1 MTEDIG
7 HRSPSQ
13 LNEYERCPYAYYLSR
28 RERVWKRPAPWL
40 AHGTAFH
47 SAVEAFEKSGRVM
60 TPEETKQHFREA
72 YKAQIGDELKDN
84 PNLAF
89 WERSGP
95 YNAQRDIPRRMQ
107 VGQDQIDGFFKYIR
121 EHPDHIPWR
130 DPSGVQWIEKEF
142 RVKFGGVEV
151 VGYIDVVIDGRPDD
165 YKTGSTPGGD
175 EQLATYAGVLNL
187 EWDLPF
193 TTGRFWMAKLGKPT
207 RPYDLTG
214 WSLERLADVYG
225 ELDENIKAERFDP
238 KPDPDVCV
246 RCPVRD
252 SCEFKEA

>member
-13 LNEYERCPYAYYLSR
+13 LNEYERCPHAYFLSR

-47 SAVEAFEKSGRVM
+47 SAVEAFEKSDRVM
-60 TPEETKQHFREA
+60 TPEEVKQHFSDA
-72 YKAQIGDELKDN
+72 YRVQINQELKDN
-84 PNLAF
+84 PNLSL
-89 WERSGP
+89 WESSGR
-95 YNAQRDIPRRMQ
+95 YRALQDIPRRHE
-107 VGQDQIDGFFKYIR
+107 VGLEQLDGFFKYIR
-121 EHPDHIPWR
+121 EHPEHVPWT
-130 DPSGVQWIEKEF
+130 DPAGVQWIEKEF
-142 RVKFGGVEV
+142 RVKFGAVEV

-175 EQLATYAGVLNL
+175 EQLATYAGVLNI

-193 TTGRFWMAKLGKPT
+193 TTGRYWMAKQGKPT
-207 RPYDLTG
+207 KPYDLTQ
-214 WSLERLADVYG
+214 WSIERLADVYG
-225 ELDENIKAERFDP
+225 SLDENVKAERFDP
-238 KPDPDVCV
+238 TPSPDLCR

-252 SCEFKEA
+252 SCIYKEA

>member
-1 MTEDIG
+1 MTDDY
-7 HRSPSQ
+7 RSPSQ
-13 LNEYERCPYAYYLSR
+13 LNDYERCPHSYYLAR
-28 RERVWKRPAPWL
+28 RQKVWKRPAPWL

-47 SAVEAFEKSGRVM
+47 SAVEAFEKSQRVM
-60 TPEETKQHFREA
+60 TPEEVKQHFREA
-72 YKAQIGDELKDN
+72 YRAQINEELKEN
-84 PNLAF
+84 PNPAV

-95 YNAQRDIPRRMQ
+95 YNALKDIPRRMQ

-121 EHPDHIPWR
+121 EHPEHVPWT

-142 RVKFGGVEV
+142 RVQFGSVCV

-193 TTGRFWMAKLGKPT
+193 TTGRYWMAKLGKPT
-207 RPYDLTG
+207 KPYDLSG
-214 WSLERLADVYG
+214 WSIERLADVYG
-225 ELDENIKAERFDP
+225 SLDENIKAERFDP
-238 KPDPDVCV
+238 TPDPDVCP

-252 SCEFKEA
+252 SCAFKEA